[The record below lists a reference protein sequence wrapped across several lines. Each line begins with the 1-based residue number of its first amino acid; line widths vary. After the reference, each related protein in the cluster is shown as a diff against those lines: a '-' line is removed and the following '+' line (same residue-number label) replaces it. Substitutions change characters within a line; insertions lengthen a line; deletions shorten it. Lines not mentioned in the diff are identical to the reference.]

1 MKKLTVYESV
11 DGMRWDTE
19 AECLERDRLMEEISG
34 IMSKLNPKPK
44 DPLCHF
50 ANGDGY
56 IQQDLETVQIVRAE
70 IHDLAV
76 KLGSRVNGKRDRPL
90 HRSLNRLRATDS
102 QGREWG
108 QPYFANHPEEA
119 ESQEPYTGE

>member
-1 MKKLTVYESV
+1 MKKLTVYEST
-11 DGMRWDTE
+11 DEMRWDTE

-34 IMSKLNPKPK
+34 IMSKLKPKPE
-44 DPLCHF
+44 DPVCHF

-76 KLGSRVNGKRDRPL
+76 KLGKRDGPL
-90 HRSLNRLRATDS
+90 HYSLGRLRATDS

-108 QPYFANHPEEA
+108 QPYYARHPEEA
-119 ESQEPYTGE
+119 ESVLPYTGE